1 MYAQFFVLFA
11 IMLTGYIFRK
21 KGVIDGGMDT
31 SLNRFIVYFAY
42 PCMIVI
48 NIGTLEMSHQ
58 LMIHFFIVLT
68 VYVAIFFVF
77 ALFARLYTKARK
89 YPDSYSNV
97 AEFAMVSPNNGFM
110 GFPVAQIF
118 FGSEGLFLMLACN
131 AAMNI
136 FFFTYGIALMQ
147 RNKEKEP
154 FRIKKILDVF
164 VKLIINPNILALIIG
179 LLLCLSKTEIP
190 LPVYQYLSFL
200 GNVSTPM
207 ALIYIGSSLAT
218 SSFFDIIKNK
228 HIIECTVNK
237 LLVMPLLSYAILI
250 FTPLDPLLI
259 AMMVLSSCFPTAA
272 TVSMLAQQEG
282 QDTVMASQILFLN
295 TLFSAASIPF
305 IIYLINTLI
314 L

>member
-11 IMLTGYIFRK
+11 IIFTGYFFRK
-21 KGVIDGGMDT
+21 KGFINEGMDK
-31 SLNRFIVYFAY
+31 SLNWFIVYFAY

-48 NIGTLEMSHQ
+48 NIGSLEMNHR
-58 LMIHFFIVLT
+58 LMLNFFLVAA
-68 VYVAIFFVF
+68 VYVAIFFFF
-77 ALFARLYTKARK
+77 ALFARIFTKVRN
-89 YPDSYSNV
+89 YPDRYSNV

-118 FGSEGLFLMLACN
+118 FGAEGLFLMLACN

-154 FRIKKILDVF
+154 FRLKKIWDAF
-164 VKLIINPNILALIIG
+164 VKLVTNPNIVALALG
-179 LLLCLSKTEIP
+179 LFLCISQIEIP
-190 LPVYQYLSFL
+190 LPMYQYLSYI

-218 SSFFDIIKNK
+218 SSFFAIIKNK

-237 LLVMPLLSYAILI
+237 LLVMPLLAYVALV
-250 FTPLDPLLI
+250 FTPLDPFLI

-272 TVSMLAQQEG
+272 TVSMLAQQEK

-305 IIYLINTLI
+305 IIYCINWLI

>member
-48 NIGTLEMSHQ
+48 NIGTLEMNHR
-58 LMIHFFIVLT
+58 LMINFFVVL
-68 VYVAIFFVF
+68 VIYVAIFFLF
-77 ALFARLYTKARK
+77 ALFARLYTKIRN

-118 FGSEGLFLMLACN
+118 FGTEGLFLMLACN
-131 AAMNI
+131 AAMNL

-154 FRIKKILDVF
+154 FRVKKILNIF
-164 VKLIINPNILALIIG
+164 VKLILNPNILALIIG

-190 LPVYQYLSFL
+190 LPIHQYLSFL

-218 SSFFDIIKNK
+218 SSFFNIIKNK
-228 HIIECTVNK
+228 HIIECSVNK
-237 LLVMPLLSYAILI
+237 LLVMPLLAYVVLV

-282 QDTVMASQILFLN
+282 QDTVTASQILFLN
-295 TLFSAASIPF
+295 TLFSAATIPL